1 MKTESA
7 RSYVFIVEY
16 VELHKMASSKYFTF
30 QKSEREKNWTN
41 FSDLDPDGQALFLCI
56 TSIIK
61 ASDWAKSNSAA
72 KQISGI
78 FRSSCLA
85 HHATPVSIM
94 EKNEIQITGLSQV
107 TQQYQLISC
116 IAKVFNLN
124 FV

>member
-1 MKTESA
+1 M
-7 RSYVFIVEY
+7 VEY

-30 QKSEREKNWTN
+30 QKSDLEKNWTN
-41 FSDLDPDGQALFLCI
+41 FFDFDPDGQALFLCI

-78 FRSSCLA
+78 FRSSCLV
-85 HHATPVSIM
+85 HHATPVSIF
-94 EKNEIQITGLSQV
+94 ENDEIQITGLSEV

-116 IAKVFNLN
+116 IAQVFNLN
-124 FV
+124 LV